1 MAIAD
6 TYDSTKTIS
15 EQRSAREA
23 AVIAEDAYYKSAGK
37 IDRPLPDNWPW
48 PVVKEAQQAD
58 DTANDALEARVTQA
72 EADIDTNTESIA
84 TNTGNI
90 STNTSNISSQGTR
103 LTMAEG
109 KITTL
114 EGKVSTAEGEI
125 DTLQS
130 DVSSLDTR
138 VDALESPAAG

>member
-1 MAIAD
+1 MIAD
-6 TYDSTKTIS
+6 TYDPTTTIAA
-15 EQRSAREA
+15 QQAAREK
-23 AVIAEDAYYKSAGK
+23 AVVAEDAYYKSAGK

-48 PVVKEAQQAD
+48 PVIKEAQQAD
-58 DTANDALEARVTQA
+58 DAADAALETRVTQA
-72 EADIDTNTESIA
+72 EADID

-103 LTMAEG
+103 LT
-109 KITTL
+109 
-114 EGKVSTAEGEI
+114 TAEGEI

>member
-48 PVVKEAQQAD
+48 PVIKEAQQAD
-58 DTANDALEARVTQA
+58 DAADAALETRVTQA
-72 EADIDTNTESIA
+72 EADIDTNTS
-84 TNTGNI
+84 NI

-103 LTMAEG
+103 L
-109 KITTL
+109 
-114 EGKVSTAEGEI
+114 STAEGEI

-130 DVSSLDTR
+130 EVSSLDTR